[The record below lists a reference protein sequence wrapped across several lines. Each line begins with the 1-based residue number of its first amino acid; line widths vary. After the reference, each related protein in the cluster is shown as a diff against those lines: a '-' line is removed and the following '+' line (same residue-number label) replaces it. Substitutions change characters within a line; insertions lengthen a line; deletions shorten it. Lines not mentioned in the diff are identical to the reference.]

1 MNANI
6 RYRYTVYIR
15 SEYPN
20 KSNCLNKSTTIRVRA
35 KNIFFGFLDRSIA
48 NLITL
53 LASLKP
59 PPEGGGEVVFADGP
73 HHPLPALLEGLLGEG
88 AAWHLVLNLREE
100 EKVGRGELR

>member
-1 MNANI
+1 M
-6 RYRYTVYIR
+6 
-15 SEYPN
+15 
-20 KSNCLNKSTTIRVRA
+20 
-35 KNIFFGFLDRSIA
+35 
-48 NLITL
+48 
-53 LASLKP
+53 ASLKP